1 MSYTVEAR
9 RILLIY
15 SVLGHNAMPTYGK
28 DRVYSMKVLIYWI
41 H

>member
-1 MSYTVEAR
+1 MSYTIEAR

-15 SVLGHNAMPTYGK
+15 GVLGHNAMPTYGK
-28 DRVYSMKVLIYWI
+28 ARVYSMEVLIYWI

>member
-15 SVLGHNAMPTYGK
+15 GVLGHNAMPTYGK
-28 DRVYSMKVLIYWI
+28 LEYTRWKY
-41 H
+41 